1 MSELPD
7 YGRDLIEI
15 NRVIR
20 QLAPTCGVDLGDFSK
35 ISALL
40 EDTNLPRRTVQD
52 KAKVTLRGLMFLRW
66 KILQEIQDTGL
77 VSIRA

>member
-15 NRVIR
+15 NRVIKR
-20 QLAPTCGVDLGDFSK
+20 LAPTCGVDLQNFNN

-40 EDTNLPRRTVQD
+40 DDTHLPCRTVQD

-66 KILQEIQDTGL
+66 KVLQELQQ
-77 VSIRA
+77 